1 MSESLN
7 DDENL
12 EEIKVPPVPEKK
24 KRRLRR
30 NNRSED
36 EIEIEEVEDDQDEV
50 DESESSS
57 EIVAP
62 LHSVQEIVWAKVRG
76 HAWWP
81 AKIGQVCDASTM
93 IATGGKPSNDIK
105 YLVIFVGDQSRS

>member
-12 EEIKVPPVPEKK
+12 EEIQEPPVPEKK

-81 AKIGQVCDASTM
+81 ATM